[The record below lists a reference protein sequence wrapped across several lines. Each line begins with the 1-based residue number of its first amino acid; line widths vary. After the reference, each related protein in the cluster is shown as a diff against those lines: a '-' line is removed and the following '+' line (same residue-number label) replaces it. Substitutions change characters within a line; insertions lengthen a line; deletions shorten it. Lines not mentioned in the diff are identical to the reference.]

1 MYRVSASLITKFRT
15 FGNFKQQIGNILE
28 LNRNYAAKDI
38 RFGSEARASM
48 LKSVKEFHDDVK
60 LASDLKG
67 RNEFK
72 DGITD
77 ISASLV
83 KPRSNSANDFGG
95 TTCGT
100 VLTKAPVFGE
110 NRTANLNNLATLTG
124 GDFPTGELGMN
135 FRQSFARSN
144 SSFIS
149 CKGKAF
155 ISSVLRLRWRKKMFL
170 VDAGL
175 GTPMECLE
183 NELARVPNY
192 RTSRF
197 ESKVGSVGS
206 LKDADPLLLPR
217 KLRQNR
223 AWMELKNIWLTNKK
237 VKGFLLNR
245 VRGGY
250 SVAIAGFITFLPFR
264 SFQKRNRTNN
274 VRDTFNIARVTKDN
288 IVVL

>member
-1 MYRVSASLITKFRT
+1 MHYI
-15 FGNFKQQIGNILE
+15 
-28 LNRNYAAKDI
+28 
-38 RFGSEARASM
+38 
-48 LKSVKEFHDDVK
+48 
-60 LASDLKG
+60 
-67 RNEFK
+67 
-72 DGITD
+72 
-77 ISASLV
+77 ISFLFLF
-83 KPRSNSANDFGG
+83 PG

-110 NRTANLNNLATLTG
+110 NRKANLNNLATLTG
-124 GDFPTGELGMN
+124 GDVSVFIYLSNTLASQTISINFLNLMQFPTGELGMN